1 MVQWAY
7 VQNRNGITDVENKFM
22 VAKGEVKE
30 GWIGRLGTSLA
41 VQWLRRHTS
50 MAEGVDSI
58 LGRKTEIPRA
68 AWHGT
73 RTKKLG
79 DWDWHMHTTIY
90 KIDS

>member
-50 MAEGVDSI
+50 MAEGMDSI

-73 RTKKLG
+73 HTKKTWETETDICTLLY
-79 DWDWHMHTTIY
+79 I
-90 KIDS
+90 K